1 MQQMFTLRRLIPV
14 LAVVVLCVLASCNG
28 NSRKYGCP
36 NKLSIS
42 SSIR

>member
-1 MQQMFTLRRLIPV
+1 MQSFSLRRVLPV
-14 LAVVVLCVLASCNG
+14 LAVVALCVLASCNG

-36 NKLSIS
+36 NKLGIS